1 LTREGQ
7 ESNLLALLRKI
18 FDQDNSMKTLP
29 IGIDNYSLEPLQLN
43 PLETLEWAKN
53 KGAEGVQFSG
63 LTEEQRRD
71 IDDKYLK
78 DLAQFAASNNLY
90 LEWGGGQHIPFDVE
104 TWKKK
109 DTRKINRAAAKEAAA
124 LGTRIIRS
132 CSGGLM
138 RWNPESPPTKTLLK
152 ETAKSLKSQR
162 QMFKDHD
169 VILAIETHFEFT
181 THELLR
187 LFDTCDAEP
196 GDYLGIC
203 LDTMNL
209 LTMLEDPVMATKRI
223 LPWVVSTHIK
233 DGAILLTSEG
243 FVTFPAEISKG
254 IIDFQKIIG
263 GLASLPHEVNL
274 SIEDH
279 GGRFH
284 LPIFDPDFLS
294 KFPDLTVPEFSS
306 LIQLSQQTEEA
317 FRTDR
322 LDITEREEWPTL
334 CDGRLMR
341 DIQTLKELLRKYPT
355 Q

>member
-1 LTREGQ
+1 
-7 ESNLLALLRKI
+7 
-18 FDQDNSMKTLP
+18 MKTLP
-29 IGIDNYSLEPLQLN
+29 IGIDNYGLEPLQLN
-43 PLETLEWAKN
+43 PLGILEWAKDN
-53 KGAEGVQFSG
+53 GAEGVQFSG
-63 LTEEQRRD
+63 LTHEQRKD

-78 DLAQFAASNNLY
+78 DLAQFAASNDLY

-104 TWKKK
+104 TWNKK
-109 DTRKINRAAAKEAAA
+109 DIRKINRTAAKEAEA

-138 RWNPESPPTKTLLK
+138 RWNPENPSTQTLLK
-152 ETAKSLKSQR
+152 EMAKSLKSQR
-162 QMFKDHD
+162 KMLKDHG

-187 LFDTCDAEP
+187 LFDTCDTEP

-209 LTMLEDPVMATKRI
+209 LTMLEDPVSATERI

-243 FVTFPAEISKG
+243 FVTFPAEIGKG
-254 IIDFQKIIG
+254 IIDLQKITESLG
-263 GLASLPHEVNL
+263 SLPRGVNL

-284 LPIFDPDFLS
+284 LPIFDLDFLS
-294 KFPDLTVPEFSS
+294 KFPDLTVSELSS
-306 LIQLSQQTEEA
+306 LIQWSQHTEEL

-322 LDITEREEWPTL
+322 LDITYREEWPNVCESRIL
-334 CDGRLMR
+334 R
-341 DIQTLKELLRKYPT
+341 DIQALKELLRSNPS
-355 Q
+355 QQ